1 MAICYRAIPHNALR
15 LGGQAR
21 QDGGRNQISGITF
34 VLFCCQKKQKRTP
47 KDLQDTGAS
56 FGKAWEECVDKYC
69 LQFIKNPN
77 ELLET

>member
-1 MAICYRAIPHNALR
+1 MLCV
-15 LGGQAR
+15 LGGR
-21 QDGGRNQISGITF
+21 QDKMAEEIRFPELRSYSS
-34 VLFCCQKKQKRTP
+34 VAKKKQKRTP